1 VSAGN
6 TTVSKNVTRAQYL
19 LLYDFWFTD
28 NGILRVSVLSW
39 HYLVGA
45 VGIALVGGAA
55 LFGWLGGLILGLL
68 SYLAL
73 NQFAKAKRKKLSK
86 LSIEELSK
94 LRGSLVIPWSAV
106 EKIKLRK
113 GSLLVQV
120 GRTAYRVE
128 NLPMPTDLMA
138 NYLRSKIGE
147 KVFVDI

>member
-1 VSAGN
+1 
-6 TTVSKNVTRAQYL
+6 L
-19 LLYDFWFTD
+19 LLYDFSFAD
-28 NGILRVSVLSW
+28 NGILRVPVLSW
-39 HYLVGA
+39 YYLVGA
-45 VGIALVGGAA
+45 VGIALIGGAA
-55 LFGWLGGLILGLL
+55 FFGWVGGLILGLL

-94 LRGSLVIPWSAV
+94 MRGSLLVPWSAV

-120 GRTAYRVE
+120 GKTTYRVE

-138 NYLRSKIGE
+138 NYLRSRIGE
-147 KVFVDI
+147 RVFVDV